1 MGQREQS
8 RFALGSDSQDADHV
22 ESEEPQDGEIFLSQ
36 GLVLYLRA
44 DQAKPSQRSWPCTMR
59 GQCCRRGFSAR
70 ANQNLLY
77 SPTSVQDQ
85 SDGAADLVRELCE
98 GFCGFKR
105 EDLVHGYTTAIQS
118 LKHCELAGAET
129 EDLSVNFWNGRRFL
143 MVVGAI
149 ACTTDQASEAWASM
163 SRGARRPARRA
174 CLPAAAI
181 IAALSVQ

>member
-1 MGQREQS
+1 MGQREQP
-8 RFALGSDSQDADHV
+8 RFALGGDSQDADHV
-22 ESEEPQDGEIFLSQ
+22 KSEETQDGEIFLTQ

-44 DQAKPSQRSWPCTMR
+44 DQAKTPQRSWACTMC
-59 GQCCRRGFSAR
+59 GQCRRRGFSAR
-70 ANQNLLY
+70 TDQNVLY

-85 SDGAADLVRELCE
+85 SDGTADLVRELCE

-105 EDLVHGYTTAIQS
+105 EDLIHGHTSAIQS

-143 MVVGAI
+143 MVVGAM
-149 ACTTDQASEAWASM
+149 ACTTDQASEAWASR
-163 SRGARRPARRA
+163 SRGARRPTRRA